1 LITVQGEDSSALNGD
16 QDTISGMPRNRAPLD
31 RTEKRAEIVAAATKL
46 FVDDGYD
53 NTTMGKIATAA
64 GVTANTIYWYF
75 RDKDQLLI
83 GVLDDVHAE
92 TLARFAA
99 LGEQP
104 LGDRILWAVRELT
117 RYHRLVDTVHVRKT
131 HSPEIDNWHNGFHLA
146 WEGWIASNLIQ
157 SGTSRDDVEAITR
170 VIVFVIESMLSH
182 PNTETENRAT
192 VDVLLRMV
200 DLPTGQTRPA

>member
-1 LITVQGEDSSALNGD
+1 
-16 QDTISGMPRNRAPLD
+16 MPRNRAPVD
-31 RTEKRAEIVAAATKL
+31 RAEKRAEIIAAATSL
-46 FVDDGYD
+46 FVDEGYD

-83 GVLDDVHAE
+83 AVLDEVHAE
-92 TLARFAA
+92 TLTRFAA
-99 LGEQP
+99 LSERP

-117 RYHRLVDTVHVRKT
+117 RYHRLVDTVHVRT
-131 HSPEIDNWHNGFHLA
+131 SHSVDIDSWHSGFHST
-146 WEGWIASNLIQ
+146 WEGWIASELTQ
-157 SGTSRDDVEAITR
+157 SGAPSADVEAMTR

-182 PNTETENRAT
+182 PNSEDENRAT

-200 DLPTGQTRPA
+200 DLPTR